1 MWGQGEK
8 KTSLY
13 LCIAWCSCIS
23 LIHQIGP
30 PRPFQILEPLRP
42 TNIFVKT
49 KNMEFYL
56 KSIYLYLESFTL
68 YKLHGW
74 LVIILSSGNIAVF
87 KVILYKSVWLRIIRR
102 TFVKNLQ
109 IHFFCFFCRYLTIMN
124 PLRPRMTHN
133 TTMTIL
139 IFIWIVS
146 AVVVIPTAIYSKT
159 FIIVGPGGQIMT
171 QCGEVGWQNSALKAN
186 TLFLVIGEFI
196 FPLLLMCII
205 YFLIARRLWFRQV
218 PCDHLTEQQE
228 ASAEASK
235 RRTIRMLIIVVGLF
249 AVCWA
254 PYNGFSIAR
263 DFYLQTRQES
273 SYKIIN
279 TVFYMV
285 EALAMSN
292 SMFNTLIYIF
302 FNANFRKCVFQMF
315 TPAHRTCSYQ
325 STVRV
330 RYSRPT
336 QAAKASSNHYD
347 ACNNRHDTSQETA
360 RTSFY
365 QSTAPN

>member
-1 MWGQGEK
+1 
-8 KTSLY
+8 
-13 LCIAWCSCIS
+13 
-23 LIHQIGP
+23 
-30 PRPFQILEPLRP
+30 
-42 TNIFVKT
+42 
-49 KNMEFYL
+49 
-56 KSIYLYLESFTL
+56 
-68 YKLHGW
+68 
-74 LVIILSSGNIAVF
+74 
-87 KVILYKSVWLRIIRR
+87 
-102 TFVKNLQ
+102 
-109 IHFFCFFCRYLTIMN
+109 MN

-273 SYKIIN
+273 SYKVIN